1 MVLNKE
7 RNARISVAWGFIF
20 KIVSLVCP
28 FIIRT
33 LLIKIM
39 GSEYSGLGSLFTTIL
54 QVLSLAEL
62 GFGTAMVY
70 SMYKPVAQDD
80 KSKLSAILKY
90 YRKIYYI
97 ISIII
102 LVAGAAVLPFLKF
115 LVKDD
120 VPSSV
125 NLYILYGIYVLNT
138 FISYFGLA
146 YRASLLSTYQKE
158 DINSIANLI
167 VNVLLYAAQIIVL
180 IIHPNY
186 YLFIIFLPITTLLL
200 NVIKYFYVKK
210 KYKDITPTGELD
222 EDVRKEIKT
231 NMAALLC
238 HKVGGVV
245 VNSADNIVIS
255 AFLGLVVLSNYNNY
269 YYLLSAISAFIIII
283 FTSLCAGVGNSLIV
297 KTKEE
302 NERFFNRVFLI
313 NCVVVSF
320 CTICFFNLYQLFVEF
335 WVGKELMFDFFTVIL
350 FCIYF
355 YLHMI
360 RRTIIMYR
368 DAFGAWKDRNKIQ
381 PIVSCIFNLIVNIIL
396 VNFIGIYGILIS
408 TILSMVLID
417 IPWETIT
424 FFKNISKYS
433 PKKYIIFGVSF
444 IISTTISCLICYFI
458 PFNVE
463 NLIVNMIINL
473 GVSIAIFG
481 LIQGPMYIVFKRMNR
496 KVYNIDMYKS

>member
-7 RNARISVAWGFIF
+7 KNARISVAWGFIF

-39 GSEYSGLGSLFTTIL
+39 GSEYSGLGSLFTSIL

-62 GFGTAMVY
+62 GFGTAMVF

-80 KSKLSAILKY
+80 KSTLSAILKY
-90 YRKIYYI
+90 YRKIYFI

-102 LVAGAAVLPFLKF
+102 LAAGALVLPFLKF

-146 YRASLLSTYQKE
+146 YRSSILSAYQRE

-167 VNVLLYAAQIIVL
+167 ANVLLYAAQIIVL
-180 IIHPNY
+180 ILYPNY
-186 YLFIIFLPITTLLL
+186 YLYIIFLPITTLLL
-200 NVIKYFYVKK
+200 NVMKYIYVKK
-210 KYKDITPTGELD
+210 KYKEIAPEGELD
-222 EDVRKEIKT
+222 DSVRKEIKT

-302 NERFFNRVFLI
+302 NERFFNKVFLL
-313 NCVVVSF
+313 NCFVVSF
-320 CTICFFNLYQLFVEF
+320 CTICFFNLYQIFIEL
-335 WVGKELMFDFFTVIL
+335 WVGKDLMFDFATVIL

-368 DAFGAWKDRNKIQ
+368 DAFGAWRDNKIQ
-381 PIVSCIFNLIVNIIL
+381 PIVSCIFNLIVNIVL
-396 VNFIGIYGILIS
+396 VQFIGIYGILIS

-417 IPWETIT
+417 IPWETVT

-433 PKKYIIFGVSF
+433 PKKYIIVGVSF
-444 IISTTISCLICYFI
+444 IVSTSVSCLVSYFI

-463 NLIVNMIINL
+463 NLVLNMVLYFGI
-473 GVSIAIFG
+473 SILVFG
-481 LIQGPMYIVFKRMNR
+481 IIQGPMYVIFRRMNR
-496 KVYNIDMYKS
+496 KVYTTGS